1 MSGRRRKKNRIRII
15 ESIFSVNSDPDR
27 NERFILQMCAGYLQR
42 HINRFPVMDNE
53 TLEFLCW
60 ILGDNMEQV
69 GGYLLEQL
77 TDRYRGRFEEE
88 LTDCNLE
95 PDEYSEVLSR
105 MLRKTGAGITKKFH
119 KIAVDLLDHRFD
131 ELKIKGESEIQKNV
145 NRIGKMFNL
154 SNSEERF
161 CLFLFTLSTHD
172 EIEGFFVNHLKC
184 NRFSRQKYLTNILEL
199 TKTQF
204 NDILTGTL
212 KKVDMFEMD
221 RNDLT
226 LKDEFI
232 NLFQNPSDQNIS
244 ETFFKKISKNRVE
257 ISHHFI
263 STEQI
268 AFLLDL
274 LKDKPETSNHI
285 LLYGPP
291 GTGKSSL
298 AQGLC
303 EAAGSGAYEIVRDKE
318 NTTQKRR
325 AAILACLNMTNTG
338 KGSIIVVDEAD
349 NILNTQFSWFSRG
362 ETQDKGWLNK
372 LMEEPGVRMIW
383 VTNDISNIENSVLR
397 RFAFSLKF
405 RPFNKSQRIL
415 LWNNIAKRNRCKRYF
430 RRTDIETLAQK
441 YRVSAGGIEM
451 AVRKAAESKTESR
464 KEFQKAISLTLDAH
478 HTLMN
483 YGEKPVNK
491 DRIEG
496 NYSLDGLNIH
506 GDMRATMD
514 QLERFNR
521 HLKESDNE
529 RIVNMN
535 ILLSGPPGTGKSE
548 LARYIA
554 EHLDRDIICKQ
565 ASDLQGMY
573 VGETEKNI
581 KRAFE
586 EAEAEEAI
594 LVIDEVDTFLF
605 SRDRAV
611 RSWEISSTNEF
622 LTRMERFRGILVCT
636 TNRQK
641 DLDSA
646 SIRRFNHKIEFK
658 YLEAEGNVIFY
669 RKLLQPLLNDPLVE
683 MNQRALKSIPN
694 LTPGDFSTV
703 RDRYSFYPTKDLS
716 HQDLICALQEEAK
729 IKRQHRG
736 DKTIGF

>member
-1 MSGRRRKKNRIRII
+1 MRRRMRHKKRIGA
-15 ESIFSVNSDPDR
+15 SAANADPDR
-27 NERFILQMCAGYLQR
+27 NDRFILRMCAEYLKR
-42 HINRFPVMDNE
+42 HINRFPNMDRE
-53 TLEFLCW
+53 TLAFLCW
-60 ILGDNMEQV
+60 ILGNDMEQV
-69 GGYLLEQL
+69 GEHLLGQL
-77 TDRYRGRFEEE
+77 NDRYRDRFEEE
-88 LTDCNLE
+88 LSECNLE
-95 PDEYSEVLSR
+95 HDEYSDVILN
-105 MLRKTGAGITKKFH
+105 MLRKAGSGIARKFQKATIDILEQRFDGFKIDEKADITKNAST
-119 KIAVDLLDHRFD
+119 I
-131 ELKIKGESEIQKNV
+131 S
-145 NRIGKMFNL
+145 KMFSL
-154 SNSEERF
+154 SETEKDF
-161 CLFLFTLSTHD
+161 CIFLFILSTHD
-172 EIEGFFVNHLKC
+172 EIEYFFVNHLKC
-184 NRFSRQKYLTNILEL
+184 NRFSGHKYLTNILEL

-221 RNDLT
+221 RSDLA

-244 ETFFKKISKNRVE
+244 ETFFKKIAKNRVAL
-257 ISHHFI
+257 SHHFI
-263 STEQI
+263 NTEQI
-268 AFLLDL
+268 SFMLDL

-303 EAAGSGAYEIVRDKE
+303 EAAGTVSYEIVRDKE

-338 KGSIIVVDEAD
+338 KGTVIVVDEAD
-349 NILNTQFSWFSRG
+349 NILNTQCSWFSRG

-372 LMEEPGVRMIW
+372 LMEEPGVRMIS
-383 VTNDISNIENSVLR
+383 VTNDISSIEDSVLR

-405 RPFNKSQRIL
+405 KSFNKTQRIH
-415 LWNNIAKRNRCKRYF
+415 LWNNIAKRNRCKRYLSGVY
-430 RRTDIETLAQK
+430 IATLSQK
-441 YRVSAGGIEM
+441 YRVSAGAIDM
-451 AVRKAAESKTESR
+451 AVRKAAESKPDS
-464 KEFQKAISLTLDAH
+464 KMEFQKAICLALDAH
-478 HTLMN
+478 HSLMN
-483 YGEKPVNK
+483 AGEKPVSK
-491 DRIEG
+491 DRIEK

-506 GDMRATMD
+506 GNIRTTMD

-521 HLKESDNE
+521 YLKEPDSE
-529 RIVNMN
+529 RNVNMN

-548 LARYIA
+548 LARYMA
-554 EHLDRDIICKQ
+554 QHLDREIICKQ
-565 ASDLQGMY
+565 ASDLQSKY

-586 EAEAEEAI
+586 EAEAEEAV

-636 TNRQK
+636 TNRMM

-646 SIRRFNHKIEFK
+646 SIRRFNHKIEFN
-658 YLEAEGNVIFY
+658 YLNAEGNIIFY
-669 RKLLQPLLNDPLVE
+669 RKLLQPLMKNTLSVTVSEVLAN
-683 MNQRALKSIPN
+683 IPD
-694 LTPGDFSTV
+694 LSPGDFKTV
-703 RDRYSFYPTKDLS
+703 RDRYAFYATEDLT
-716 HQDLICALQEEAK
+716 HQDLIRALQEESE

-736 DKTIGF
+736 DKAIGF